1 MNSVAVFESLEILSY
16 DNLSENGAQVFIFRK
31 HVYLLIR
38 QTINKIE
45 VTVLKIPYYWKIGQA
60 TTAVVICFNPINCVD
75 NEVELIDNL
84 YHMVFPEKSSS
95 FDFRKISTT
104 SFSTYCLFVERFES
118 TFV

>member
-1 MNSVAVFESLEILSY
+1 MVHKFLFFAST
-16 DNLSENGAQVFIFRK
+16 
-31 HVYLLIR
+31 YLLIR

-60 TTAVVICFNPINCVD
+60 TTAVVNCFNPINCVG
-75 NEVELIDNL
+75 NGVELIDNL
-84 YHMVFPEKSSS
+84 YHMVFPERSSS
-95 FDFRKISTT
+95 FDSRKISTT